1 MRDDGDTRGT
11 VYGARR
17 SWVGRRV
24 AGWSVVAAVAVAL
37 LGFAAPHDAPAMQVR
52 LTAASTSTEFLTPEE
67 RALLALMDPKDR
79 ARFLL
84 QKRLAEQAET
94 AAMLSDLE
102 AIRHEAALSVIRNI
116 R

>member
-1 MRDDGDTRGT
+1 MKDDGGT
-11 VYGARR
+11 GGRVHEADR
-17 SWVGRRV
+17 SWFGRRV
-24 AGWSVVAAVAVAL
+24 GAWSVVVTLAVAV
-37 LGFAAPHDAPAMQVR
+37 LGATAPHGAPTAQVR
-52 LTAASTSTEFLTPEE
+52 LTAASTATDLLTSDE

-94 AAMLSDLE
+94 AAMLSNLQ
-102 AIRHEAALSVIRNI
+102 AIRHEAALSVIRDI